1 MPKKKPGAE
10 EADIVASGDALRTV
24 AAWLGVGDVGEVM
37 EQEGLNPEYEMG
49 RTQGLGLGAK
59 FLPHNKSIAL
69 TSGVEHRLGSKLKRT
84 AERRLAEAAQQAA
97 PQGQPSQPAGRRGF
111 GPKHSPGQPGR
122 WSNKPPSR
130 QQQTQQ
136 PAAAAAQASGAAA
149 DDDTDDEGGRGGAFG
164 KRSHSAAPKPAT
176 FTRSDLLRVS
186 SAQQPKKRK
195 RKSGQGGGQ
204 AAAP

>member
-1 MPKKKPGAE
+1 MHAQQNPLAAGAL
-10 EADIVASGDALRTV
+10 AF
-24 AAWLGVGDVGEVM
+24 AAGSSAGCTINAVWAAVPVSPPAAGMLTRLSL
-37 EQEGLNPEYEMG
+37 QSL
-49 RTQGLGLGAK
+49 
-59 FLPHNKSIAL
+59 AL

-97 PQGQPSQPAGRRGF
+97 QQGQPSQPAGRRGF

-122 WSNKPPSR
+122 WSDKPPSR

-149 DDDTDDEGGRGGAFG
+149 DDDTDEEGGRGRAFG
-164 KRSHSAAPKPAT
+164 KRSHSAAHKPAT

-186 SAQQPKKRK
+186 GAQQPKKRK